1 MIEGRAQ
8 CFDVSKLGL
17 SDLKVTIFHPFCRA
31 EDKEN
36 QDRSV
41 TQLDQSSKTR
51 QKLNQKICKI
61 GWSYILM
68 PGTVWQ
74 ILNCMKFTHFIPES
88 EILRSCFEK
97 FVMCIT
103 QENLKS
109 TWIYSWRVSCPCCRY
124 EDHSFDKNQDRSVIA
139 VEIQMIF
146 ETKPQ
151 FGLQKR
157 HW

>member
-51 QKLNQKICKI
+51 QKLNQNICKI
-61 GWSYILM
+61 DWSYILM

-74 ILNCMKFTHFIPES
+74 ILNCLKFTHFIPES
-88 EILRSCFEK
+88 EILRSCFPVSETPEVGGQGGHVPPK
-97 FVMCIT
+97 NFGYQLTLSGPRGADYARYIT
-103 QENLKS
+103 TGPPHLFG
-109 TWIYSWRVSCPCCRY
+109 RCGVSESKYP
-124 EDHSFDKNQDRSVIA
+124 V
-139 VEIQMIF
+139 
-146 ETKPQ
+146 
-151 FGLQKR
+151 LQ
-157 HW
+157 